1 MKIFRR
7 KRHILLSIIL
17 IFSNFGVFSQI
28 INPVPEKIFS
38 ASPDVMAFQKYNI
51 TEVNLYTGKT
61 DVKIPIFEIKSGNI
75 NVPIS
80 INYDSGGIKVDDRAT
95 SVGMGWVLNAGGS
108 IIRIVNDIPD
118 NDSQI
123 GTDYQDGGDTGI
135 HIYPIIN
142 RQGNNRKINARI
154 PVFATY
160 YRYSNFPNDSPCFV
174 YREDIDENEV
184 DGVNG
189 KYWADSA
196 IPYPGGYFHPD
207 LPDTFIVN
215 APGLSS
221 KFITS
226 NNTEKD
232 IYPNNNNGITTT
244 FLDNSGIKMASL
256 VIDKRAN
263 PGYGFYNYVNLGENN
278 LSLLNANP
286 YHQITAGKKI
296 KDFYEFNV
304 VNTNGVKYKFNEE
317 EVNETFYRPFGII
330 PVPGAICS
338 SNGMDIIN
346 SYHANYYNKR
356 IHTWNLSQIEDSQ
369 TNKTVDFLYQTYA
382 NPNIENNI
390 LVDTPVN
397 LTIGSP
403 QNENSLNKCM
413 IAMYAPN
420 DPYNYLK
427 MNSMTKNPKRKR
439 LTSISYE
446 EGTVN
451 FQYGLRREDY
461 LGENALTEIIV
472 KNNNNII
479 VKRFVLN
486 YSYFNSKENCDDPDC
501 KRLKLESIQIFG
513 NDSKSNSY
521 TFDYEYSN
529 KLPKRGSLEHDF
541 LGYYNNNGVPDNNS
555 NVLLTPE
562 LYFYKNNYINSILP
576 FQLANNN
583 NFQIIPGNYSLIP
596 NAYSLTGLLK
606 KITYPSG
613 GSSEFEYENNQ
624 FQYQGETYLSGG
636 ARIKSQKL
644 TDNNNQL
651 KKVSYSYLDQYG
663 KSSGYINNIPKFANI
678 SDFYADTMMAK
689 SFAVYD
695 MAKGGIE
702 LTSGSFVGY
711 SKITETEIDNGY
723 TKYEFSSPL
732 EFPNTPEVRINNQTD
747 SNCTACSCLFIK
759 NTSYPMMTFV
769 DNESRRGK
777 LINKTIYNSANQI
790 LDQEINDYSYRELKT
805 FPYQVTIYFGGLE
818 ETCTTSHREGI
829 SLTIK
834 SNLPVS
840 QNLLTKKTNISH
852 FNTKTLSTTV
862 DYEYD
867 SNFPF
872 VTKEIFNNGL
882 ADIKTEKLY
891 SYFSN
896 QIAAQPIINNLVTA
910 NRINEVVTEKIFR
923 DNNLITTKQINY
935 KDFGNGTVL
944 PKSLSKSVGLQV
956 LEEQDVIDLRDNKG
970 NILQYHNKIG
980 VNTSIIWGYNKT
992 QPIAKIDNAAYTAIP
1007 AEIISNL
1014 QTLSNNDSDNCMSQE
1029 CSEQKLRKALN
1040 LFRDSVPNAFVSTY
1054 TYNPLVGV
1062 TSITDPKGMTSYYEY
1077 DEELRLKWVKDSR
1090 GKLLTE
1096 NIYHYKN

>member
-1 MKIFRR
+1 MKIFR
-7 KRHILLSIIL
+7 KKVQALILLIL
-17 IFSNFGVFSQI
+17 IGNNYTAFSQI
-28 INPVPEKIFS
+28 INPVPEKVFS

-61 DVKIPIFEIKSGNI
+61 DVKIPIFEISSGNI

-80 INYDSGGIKVDDRAT
+80 LNYDSSGIKVDDRAT

-118 NDSQI
+118 NDAQI
-123 GTDYQDGGDTGI
+123 GMDYQDGGDTGI
-135 HIYPIIN
+135 HIFPIVN

-154 PVFATY
+154 PVFTTY
-160 YRYSNFPNDSPCFV
+160 YRYSNFPNDSPCFN
-174 YREDIDENEV
+174 YREDIDENEI

-207 LPDTFIVN
+207 LPDTFIIN

-221 KFITS
+221 EFITT
-226 NNTEKD
+226 NNTQKD
-232 IYPNNNNGITTT
+232 IYPNNNAGITTT
-244 FLDNSGIKMASL
+244 FLDNSGIKMTSL
-256 VIDKRAN
+256 IIDKRAN

-278 LSLLNANP
+278 LSLINANP
-286 YHQITAGKKI
+286 YHQIAAGKKI
-296 KDFYEFNV
+296 KDFYEFNIA
-304 VNTNGVKYKFNEE
+304 NINGVKYKFNEE

-356 IHTWNLSQIEDSQ
+356 IHTWNLSKIEDSQ
-369 TNKTVDFLYQTYA
+369 TNKTVDFSYQTYA

-390 LVDTPVN
+390 LVNTPVN
-397 LTIGSP
+397 LTISSP

-451 FQYGLRREDY
+451 FQYGLNRQDY
-461 LGENALTEIIV
+461 PGENALTEIIV
-472 KNNNNII
+472 KNSKNVVI
-479 VKRFVLN
+479 KRFVLN
-486 YSYFNSKENCDDPDC
+486 YSYFDSKENCTDPDC
-501 KRLKLESIQIFG
+501 KRLRLESVQIFDSG
-513 NDSKSNSY
+513 NKSNSY
-521 TFDYEYSN
+521 TFDYDYTN

-541 LGYYNNNGVPDNNS
+541 LGYYNNNGVVDNNS
-555 NVLLTPE
+555 NVLLTPK
-562 LYFYKNNYINSILP
+562 LYFYKNNYTNSILP
-576 FQLANNN
+576 FQLVNNS

-596 NAYSLTGLLK
+596 NTSSLTGLLK

-624 FQYQGETYLSGG
+624 FQYLGENYLSGG

-644 TDNNNQL
+644 TDNNNQV
-651 KKVSYSYLDQYG
+651 KKVSYSYLDQNG
-663 KSSGYINNIPKFANI
+663 KSSGYINNIPKFGNI
-678 SDFYADTMMAK
+678 SDFYADSMLAK

-711 SKITETEIDNGY
+711 SKITETEINNGC

-732 EFPNTPEVRINNQTD
+732 EFPNTPEIRISNQTD
-747 SNCTACSCLFIK
+747 PNCIACNCLFIK
-759 NTSYPMMTFV
+759 NTSYPMITYV

-777 LINKTIYNSANQI
+777 LLTKAIYNSASQI
-790 LDQEINDYSYRELKT
+790 LDQEKNDYSYRVLQT
-805 FPYQVTIYFGGLE
+805 FPFEITIGFGGQE
-818 ETCTTSHREGI
+818 ETCTTSYREGI

-840 QNLLTKKTNISH
+840 QNLLVKKTN
-852 FNTKTLSTTV
+852 STYLNNNVVSTV
-862 DYEYD
+862 TDFQYD

-872 VTKEIFNNGL
+872 VTNEIYHSGL
-882 ADIKTEKLY
+882 SNIKTEKAY
-891 SYFSN
+891 SYFSS
-896 QIAAQPIINNLVTA
+896 QLTAQPILSNLIA
-910 NRINEVVTEKIFR
+910 QNKINEVVVEKVYR
-923 DNNLITTKQINY
+923 DNVLLDTKQINY
-935 KDFGNGTVL
+935 KDFGSGLVL
-944 PKSLSKSVGLQV
+944 PKSISTAAGSQV
-956 LEEQDVIDLRDNKG
+956 LEEQSVVDLRDNKG
-970 NILQYHNKIG
+970 NILQYHDKSG
-980 VNTSIIWGYNKT
+980 VNISIIYGYNQS
-992 QPIAKIDNAAYTAIP
+992 QPIAKIENAAYNDVSSYV
-1007 AEIISNL
+1007 SNL
-1014 QTLSNNDSDNCMSQE
+1014 QSISNTGTESSMIA
-1029 CSEQKLRKALN
+1029 ALN
-1040 LFRDSVPNAFVSTY
+1040 NFRNAFPNAMITTY
-1054 TYNPLVGV
+1054 TYLPLVGIS
-1062 TSITDPKGMTSYYEY
+1062 TITDAKGNAATYSY
-1077 DEELRLKWVKDSR
+1077 DSFGRLEFVKDGQGNLVSQ
-1090 GKLLTE
+1090 
-1096 NIYHYKN
+1096 NQYYYKN